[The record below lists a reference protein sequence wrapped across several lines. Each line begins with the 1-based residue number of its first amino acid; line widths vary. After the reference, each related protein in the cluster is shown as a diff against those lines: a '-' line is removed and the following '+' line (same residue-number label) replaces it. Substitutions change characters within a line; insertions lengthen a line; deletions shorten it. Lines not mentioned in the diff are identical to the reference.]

1 VIDEPSLPLI
11 ESNFAHF
18 IALEVLYMPY
28 IICISLFTIL
38 KFIVIFIIFMHLQ
51 GHVTKLSK
59 DYKNRRMLTTLH
71 KQIHYVRNI
80 PDFYQTKDIVDS

>member
-1 VIDEPSLPLI
+1 
-11 ESNFAHF
+11 
-18 IALEVLYMPY
+18 
-28 IICISLFTIL
+28 
-38 KFIVIFIIFMHLQ
+38 MHLQ